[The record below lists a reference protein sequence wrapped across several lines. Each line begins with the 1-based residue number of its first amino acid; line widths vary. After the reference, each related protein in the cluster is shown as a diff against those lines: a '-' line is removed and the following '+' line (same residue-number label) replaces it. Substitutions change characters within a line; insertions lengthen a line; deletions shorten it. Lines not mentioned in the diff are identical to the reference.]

1 MTKEFT
7 LTGKVAQPNRLSELL
22 SIMAR
27 LRAAD
32 GCPWDR
38 EQTFASIAP
47 YTIEEAY
54 EVADAVERGD
64 IPHLKDELGDLLF
77 QVVFHAQIAS
87 EAGQFDFEA
96 VAGAICDKLLRR
108 HPHVFGASGPM
119 TPAEQSVAWEEI
131 KAAERGA
138 AGARRSVPDDGHHAA
153 EAGNSVP
160 GAGHSAPGRAPS
172 HLDGVPQALPALMRA
187 FKLSKR
193 AARVGFDF
201 EHASQTADKVA
212 EELAEVRDAAAQNA
226 PANGSHASTAASPE
240 IFEEIGDL
248 LFAAAN
254 LARKLDVDAEA
265 ALRSAN
271 AKFERRFRGMES
283 LAAQRGESF
292 ADLNLAAQE
301 RLWQEVKRG
310 E

>member
-1 MTKEFT
+1 MTGE
-7 LTGKVAQPNRLSELL
+7 LTTSSRMRELL
-22 SIMAR
+22 TIMER
-27 LRAAD
+27 LRADD

-38 EQTFASIAP
+38 AQSFASIAP

-54 EVADAVERGD
+54 EVADAIERGD
-64 IPHLKDELGDLLF
+64 MRHLRDELGDLLF
-77 QVVFHAQIAS
+77 QVVFHAQIAT
-87 EAGQFDFEA
+87 EARQFDFEA
-96 VAGAICDKLLRR
+96 VAGAICDKLRRR
-108 HPHVFGASGPM
+108 HPHVFGATGPV
-119 TPAEQSVAWEEI
+119 TQAEQSVAWEEI

-138 AGARRSVPDDGHHAA
+138 DNGAH
-153 EAGNSVP
+153 
-160 GAGHSAPGRAPS
+160 S

-201 EHASQTADKVA
+201 EHASQSADKVA
-212 EELAEVRDAAAQNA
+212 EELAEVRDAAAQSANNA
-226 PANGSHASTAASPE
+226 DAGTGASPE

-271 AKFERRFRGMES
+271 AKFERRFRGMEG
-283 LAAQRGESF
+283 LATQRGEIF
-292 ADLNLAAQE
+292 ADLNLDAQE

>member
-1 MTKEFT
+1 VS
-7 LTGKVAQPNRLSELL
+7 GRVRELL

-27 LRAAD
+27 LRGAE
-32 GCPWDR
+32 GCPWDK
-38 EQTFASIAP
+38 EQSFASIAP

-54 EVADAVERGD
+54 EVADAAERGD
-64 IPHLKDELGDLLF
+64 MQHLKDELGDLLF
-77 QVVFHAQIAS
+77 QVVFYAQMAS
-87 EAGQFDFEA
+87 EAGEFDFGA
-96 VAGAICDKLLRR
+96 VAGTICDKLLRR
-108 HPHVFGASGPM
+108 HPHVFGQRGPL
-119 TPAEQSVAWEEI
+119 TAAEQSVVWEAI
-131 KAAERGA
+131 KAQERGA
-138 AGARRSVPDDGHHAA
+138 AQEHAA
-153 EAGNSVP
+153 AQ
-160 GAGHSAPGRAPS
+160 GRAAGLPSS

-201 EHASQTADKVA
+201 EHAGQTADKVA
-212 EELAEVRDAAAQNA
+212 EELAEVREAAESAPADAAR
-226 PANGSHASTAASPE
+226 AAAGATSA

-265 ALRSAN
+265 ALRAAN
-271 AKFERRFRGMES
+271 AKFERRFRGMEY
-283 LAAQRGESF
+283 LAAQRGEIF
-292 ADLNLAAQE
+292 ADLKLDAQE

>member
-1 MTKEFT
+1 MTGEP
-7 LTGKVAQPNRLSELL
+7 GVNSRMRELL
-22 SIMAR
+22 AIMAR

-38 EQTFASIAP
+38 EQSFASIAP

-54 EVADAVERGD
+54 EVADAIERGD
-64 IPHLKDELGDLLF
+64 MPHLKDELGDLLF

-87 EAGQFDFEA
+87 EAQHFDFEA
-96 VAGAICDKLLRR
+96 VAAAICDKLVRR
-108 HPHVFGASGPM
+108 HPHVFGAGGPV
-119 TPAEQSVAWEEI
+119 TPAEQSIAWEEI
-131 KAAERGA
+131 KARERGA
-138 AGARRSVPDDGHHAA
+138 A
-153 EAGNSVP
+153 AGTQT
-160 GAGHSAPGRAPS
+160 S
-172 HLDGVPQALPALMRA
+172 HLDGVPQTLPALMRA

-212 EELAEVRDAAAQNA
+212 EELAEVREAAEQSAR
-226 PANGSHASTAASPE
+226 ANGAHAPPIATAE

-265 ALRSAN
+265 ALRAAN

-283 LAAQRGESF
+283 LAGQRGKIFSE
-292 ADLNLAAQE
+292 LNLEAQE
-301 RLWQEVKRG
+301 KLWQEVKRG

>member
-1 MTKEFT
+1 MT
-7 LTGKVAQPNRLSELL
+7 GVPDADSRMRELL
-22 SIMAR
+22 AIMVR

-38 EQTFASIAP
+38 EQSFASIAP

-64 IPHLKDELGDLLF
+64 MPHLKDELGDLLF

-87 EAGQFDFEA
+87 ESNHFDFEA

-108 HPHVFGASGPM
+108 HPHVFGAGGRV
-119 TPAEQSVAWEEI
+119 TAAEQSVAWEEI
-131 KAAERGA
+131 KARERGA
-138 AGARRSVPDDGHHAA
+138 DGART
-153 EAGNSVP
+153 
-160 GAGHSAPGRAPS
+160 S
-172 HLDGVPQALPALMRA
+172 HLDGVPRTLPALMRA

-201 EHASQTADKVA
+201 EHPGQTADKVA
-212 EELAEVRDAAAQNA
+212 EELAEVRDAAERSA
-226 PANGSHASTAASPE
+226 PAEGSRAAAGASPE

-248 LFAAAN
+248 LFPAAN
-254 LARKLDVDAEA
+254 LARKLNVDGEA

-283 LAAQRGESF
+283 LAAQRGEMF
-292 ADLNLAAQE
+292 EQLNLEAQE
-301 RLWQEVKRG
+301 KLWQEVKRG

>member
-1 MTKEFT
+1 MTAE
-7 LTGKVAQPNRLSELL
+7 LDPNDRMRQLL
-22 SIMAR
+22 AIMAR
-27 LRAAD
+27 LRAVD

-38 EQTFASIAP
+38 EQSFASIAP

-64 IPHLKDELGDLLF
+64 MPHLKDELGDLLF

-87 EAGQFDFEA
+87 EAKHFDFEA

-108 HPHVFGASGPM
+108 HPHVFGAGGLV
-119 TPAEQSVAWEEI
+119 TPAEQSIAWEEI
-131 KAAERGA
+131 KARERGA
-138 AGARRSVPDDGHHAA
+138 AGAR
-153 EAGNSVP
+153 AG
-160 GAGHSAPGRAPS
+160 
-172 HLDGVPQALPALMRA
+172 HLDGVPRTLPALMRA

-201 EHASQTADKVA
+201 EHAGQTADKVA
-212 EELAEVRDAAAQNA
+212 EELAEVREAAERSSFAEGSRAAA
-226 PANGSHASTAASPE
+226 GASPE

-283 LAAQRGESF
+283 LAAQRGEIF
-292 ADLNLAAQE
+292 EELNLEAQE
-301 RLWQEVKRG
+301 KLWQEVKRG

>member
-1 MTKEFT
+1 MTKEFKM
-7 LTGKVAQPNRLSELL
+7 TGKVTQTNRLSELL

-64 IPHLKDELGDLLF
+64 MLHLKDELGDLLF

-87 EAGQFDFEA
+87 EASQFDFEA

-119 TPAEQSVAWEEI
+119 TQAEQSVAWEEI

-138 AGARRSVPDDGHHAA
+138 AERGAAGPGRSASDDGR
-153 EAGNSVP
+153 
-160 GAGHSAPGRAPS
+160 SAPGWGPS

-226 PANGSHASTAASPE
+226 HANGSGASAATSPE

>member
-1 MTKEFT
+1 MSGDAE
-7 LTGKVAQPNRLSELL
+7 GGDRVRELL
-22 SIMAR
+22 AIMAR

-54 EVADAVERGD
+54 EVADAIARGD
-64 IPHLKDELGDLLF
+64 MRHLKDELGDLLF
-77 QVVFHAQIAS
+77 QVVFHAQMAA
-87 EAGQFDFEA
+87 EADHFDFDA
-96 VAGAICDKLLRR
+96 VAAAISDKLRRR
-108 HPHVFGASGPM
+108 HPHVFGAEGPL
-119 TPAEQSVAWEEI
+119 TAAEQSAAWEEI
-131 KAAERGA
+131 KAKERRADGGA
-138 AGARRSVPDDGHHAA
+138 VH
-153 EAGNSVP
+153 
-160 GAGHSAPGRAPS
+160 S

-193 AARVGFDF
+193 AARVGFDW

-212 EELAEVRDAAAQNA
+212 EELAEVRAAAAAAASA
-226 PANGSHASTAASPE
+226 PADGQAAANRE
-240 IFEEIGDL
+240 TFEEVGDL

-283 LAAQRGESF
+283 LAAQRGLKF
-292 ADLNLAAQE
+292 ADLELESQE
-301 RLWQEVKRG
+301 RLWLEVKRG

>member
-1 MTKEFT
+1 MTER
-7 LTGKVAQPNRLSELL
+7 VRELL
-22 SIMAR
+22 AIMAR

-54 EVADAVERGD
+54 EVADAIDRGD
-64 IPHLKDELGDLLF
+64 LQHLRDELGDLLF

-87 EAGQFDFEA
+87 EAGEFDFDA
-96 VAGAICDKLLRR
+96 VVGAICDKLLRR
-108 HPHVFGASGPM
+108 HPHVFGASGPL
-119 TPAEQSVAWEEI
+119 TFAEQNVAWEEI

-138 AGARRSVPDDGHHAA
+138 DADADSDVNA
-153 EAGNSVP
+153 E
-160 GAGHSAPGRAPS
+160 HS

-212 EELAEVRDAAAQNA
+212 EELAEVRDAAAHSALANA
-226 PANGSHASTAASPE
+226 SRERTETSPE

-265 ALRSAN
+265 ALRAAN
-271 AKFERRFRGMES
+271 AKFERRFRAMES
-283 LAAQRGESF
+283 LAALRGEIF
-292 ADLNLAAQE
+292 ADLNLDGQE

>member
-1 MTKEFT
+1 MTGEP
-7 LTGKVAQPNRLSELL
+7 AASSRMRELL
-22 SIMAR
+22 TIMER

-32 GCPWDR
+32 GCPWDKA
-38 EQTFASIAP
+38 QSFASIAP

-54 EVADAVERGD
+54 EVADAIERRD
-64 IPHLKDELGDLLF
+64 MRHLQDELGDLLF
-77 QVVFHAQIAS
+77 QVVFHAQIAR
-87 EAGQFDFEA
+87 EANQFDFEA

-108 HPHVFGASGPM
+108 HPHVFGADGPLSQ
-119 TPAEQSVAWEEI
+119 AEQSAAWEEI
-131 KAAERGA
+131 KAAERSA
-138 AGARRSVPDDGHHAA
+138 ADTGV
-153 EAGNSVP
+153 AGE
-160 GAGHSAPGRAPS
+160 PS

-201 EHASQTADKVA
+201 EQASHAADKVA
-212 EELAEVRDAAAQNA
+212 EELAEVRDAAAQSA
-226 PANGSHASTAASPE
+226 PANDSGTGATPE

-283 LAAQRGESF
+283 LAAQRGELF
-292 ADLNLAAQE
+292 ADLNLESQE